1 MIESRDW
8 SSTARSIEL
17 SHYGSSMNV
26 DSGGPLKGIKVVELG
41 VWIAGPSA
49 ALILCDWGADV
60 VKIEPSTGDPNR
72 SFKYIFGGDPETNPV
87 FELDNR
93 GKRGISADVS
103 ADDGRQIVLDLL
115 AEADVF
121 ISNLRPGALRRAGL
135 DAETMLE
142 KFPRLVY
149 GHITGY
155 GHHGPDAERAAYDLA
170 AYWART
176 GIAHSLS
183 IPGAGL
189 PIQRGGMGDHA
200 TGVALAGAI
209 SAALVHRERTGEGQL
224 VTTSLMRQG
233 LYTLGFD
240 LNLKLDWGRVAPIA
254 KREMSPNPMAN
265 SYRTADDRYL
275 WLVGVTSDRHWP
287 PLARALGIGDLI
299 DDERFNSEK
308 ARFKNAGQLIS
319 LLDEVFATLT
329 LEQCAVAFANEPDVF
344 WAPVN
349 SIDDVVED
357 PQFRPSGAV
366 VDVPERDGL
375 SSREMLA
382 TPADF
387 WGTPW
392 KPRRVAPDIGEHT
405 VEVLKELGYDD
416 DRIANLIESGA
427 VTAWEQ

>member
-1 MIESRDW
+1 MLF
-8 SSTARSIEL
+8 RS
-17 SHYGSSMNV
+17 
-26 DSGGPLKGIKVVELG
+26 
-41 VWIAGPSA
+41 
-49 ALILCDWGADV
+49 
-60 VKIEPSTGDPNR
+60 VKIEPSAGDPNR
-72 SFKYIFGGDPETNPV
+72 SFKYIFGGDPDTNPV

-93 GKRGISADVS
+93 GKRGISVDIS
-103 ADDGRQIVLDLL
+103 TDDGRQVVLDLL

-142 KFPRLVY
+142 KFPQLVY

-155 GHHGPDAERAAYDLA
+155 GHQGPDAERAAYDLA
-170 AYWART
+170 AYWSRT
-176 GIAHSLS
+176 GIAHSLA

-254 KREMSPNPMAN
+254 QRETNPNPMAN

-287 PLARALGIGDLI
+287 PLAQIGRAH
-299 DDERFNSEK
+299 
-308 ARFKNAGQLIS
+308 
-319 LLDEVFATLT
+319 V
-329 LEQCAVAFANEPDVF
+329 
-344 WAPVN
+344 
-349 SIDDVVED
+349 
-357 PQFRPSGAV
+357 
-366 VDVPERDGL
+366 
-375 SSREMLA
+375 
-382 TPADF
+382 
-387 WGTPW
+387 
-392 KPRRVAPDIGEHT
+392 
-405 VEVLKELGYDD
+405 
-416 DRIANLIESGA
+416 
-427 VTAWEQ
+427 